1 MYLIKKKSDAFLI
14 FKDFKARV
22 ELESR
27 KRIKCLR
34 TDSGG
39 EYIDGDLL
47 HFVSKRVFKT
57 NSQLVYTSAKWCSR
71 VDE

>member
-14 FKDFKARV
+14 FKDFKARI

-39 EYIDGDLL
+39 EYTDGDFIAFCKQEGIQNQLTVGIHL
-47 HFVSKRVFKT
+47 SKIV
-57 NSQLVYTSAKWCSR
+57 
-71 VDE
+71 